1 MFHGKIK
8 NFISIVEKVIC
19 RSLTGQTLGLIVHNH
34 LNSRIHLC
42 WSTETGTFKYR
53 DCIERSFFR
62 EKDWLRFCKAL
73 QMYSVFGLAACLVRG
88 ITYDDDHR
96 IQRCIYLEKAVWG
109 NRTAWKTYRQ
119 KCLKS
124 SNICFCPVSSSSIVS

>member
-1 MFHGKIK
+1 VK
-8 NFISIVEKVIC
+8 C
-19 RSLTGQTLGLIVHNH
+19 RSLRGQTIGLIVHNH
-34 LNSRIHLC
+34 LRSRIHLC

-73 QMYSVFGLAACLVRG
+73 QISSVFGLAACLVRV

-96 IQRCIYLEKAVWG
+96 TQRCIYLETAVWG
-109 NRTAWKTYRQ
+109 NRTAWKRYCQ
-119 KCLKS
+119 NCLKS
-124 SNICFCPVSSSSIVS
+124 SNICFCPVIPSSIVS